1 LPKTSSILTPTTT
14 AQPKDSSISNVFN
27 FNQQQP
33 TNGSSFN
40 DLSKVIG
47 MNISD
52 KSTPVQPRQTKSI
65 LEFFFIN
72 SVLIYIF
79 RYNK

>member
-1 LPKTSSILTPTTT
+1 LTKTSSIPTPTAP

-27 FNQQQP
+27 FNQPQP

-47 MNISD
+47 MNISN
-52 KSTPVQPRQTKSI
+52 KSTPVQPTPTKSI
-65 LEFFFIN
+65 LEFFF
-72 SVLIYIF
+72 Y
-79 RYNK
+79 K